1 MRIVN
6 LFRGAT
12 LASALALAP
21 MPLDFVA
28 AQEATERP
36 AAQPPGTIGAPA
48 GTGRYPAIAESRSDA
63 PGYTIYRPAR
73 LPRQPLPLVLWG
85 NGGCRDDGLSASHFL
100 REIASHGYVVI
111 ANGTPR
117 REMPV
122 RTGDAAPP
130 PPAPAG
136 APAPA
141 ERRTPDETSVAQL
154 LGAID
159 WSTAAN
165 ARAGDTLRGHV
176 DLSRIAVMGHSCGG
190 LQALSAGGDP
200 RVSAVMAFASGV
212 YIRSGNGLSGV
223 QIGKDDLKHLH
234 TPVAY
239 VLGGP
244 TDIAYANGM
253 DDFARI
259 EHVPVMAANLGVGHG
274 GTFARANGGEWAR
287 VGALWLDWQLKRS
300 RTAGRWFVG
309 QDCRLCRDSAWTVAR
324 KNFPE
329 KP

>member
-1 MRIVN
+1 MRIMTV
-6 LFRGAT
+6 LRGGG
-12 LASALALAP
+12 LASALAVAA
-21 MPLDFVA
+21 MPAIPAA
-28 AQEATERP
+28 AQELAQRP
-36 AAQPPGTIGAPA
+36 AAQAPGPIGAPA
-48 GTGRYPAIAESRSDA
+48 GTGRYPAIAESRGDA
-63 PGYTIYRPAR
+63 PGYTLYRPAK
-73 LPRQPLPLVLWG
+73 LPRQAVPLVVWG

-117 REMPV
+117 RETPV
-122 RTGDAAPP
+122 RSADMPP
-130 PPAPAG
+130 PPQAPAG
-136 APAPA
+136 APPPA
-141 ERRTPDETSVAQL
+141 ERRTPDETSVAQML
-154 LGAID
+154 AAID
-159 WSTAAN
+159 WAKAASG
-165 ARAGDTLRGHV
+165 RPGDPLRGHV

-190 LQALSAGGDP
+190 LQALSAGADP
-200 RVSAVMAFASGV
+200 RVSAVMALASGV
-212 YIRSGNGLSGV
+212 YIRAGNGISGV
-223 QIGKDDLKHLH
+223 QIGKDDLKRLH

-239 VLGGP
+239 ILGGP

-274 GTFARANGGEWAR
+274 GTFARTNGGEWAR
-287 VGALWLDWQLKRS
+287 VAVQWLDWQLKRS

-309 QDCRLCRDSAWTVAR
+309 QDCLLCRDSAWTVAR